1 MLDAVTDFK
10 LLADPASLDV
20 KLRELRAYW
29 LSKKSEDGLPG
40 RRDIDPL
47 DIPRLMPYVA
57 LVDILRDPLDYR
69 YRLTGTKFVEMIGH
83 NRTGMRAREIF
94 TGPLLEAT
102 VALIGRLI
110 ESRAPL
116 AFEGRLFW
124 IDKAYYRFQTLILPL
139 ATDGKTVDMAIM
151 GLDFRLDE

>member
-1 MLDAVTDFK
+1 MLDAVTDFR
-10 LLADPASLDV
+10 LLADPASLDG
-20 KLRELRAYW
+20 KLRELRVYW
-29 LSKKSEDGLPG
+29 LSKKPESSLPG

-83 NRTGMRAREIF
+83 DRTGMRAREVF
-94 TGPLLEAT
+94 TGHLLDET
-102 VALIGRLI
+102 VALIGRLV

-124 IDKAYYRFQTLILPL
+124 IDKAYYRFQTVILPL

-151 GLDFRLDE
+151 GLDFRHDD

>member
-10 LLADPASLDV
+10 LLTDPALLDS
-20 KLRELRAYW
+20 KLRELWVYW
-29 LSKKSEDGLPG
+29 LSRRPENSLPG

-83 NRTGMRAREIF
+83 DRTGMRAREIF
-94 TGPLLEAT
+94 TGPLLETT

-110 ESRAPL
+110 ESGAPL

-139 ATDGKTVDMAIM
+139 AADGKMVDMAVM
-151 GLDFRLDE
+151 GLDFRLDD